1 MKTSGISVVSMTNRD
16 RWTGFARIA
25 FTQQPEI
32 YLTNSG
38 SKTFDPE
45 ISRGNTTGT
54 KTFPGNRRETRYP
67 IAVLRIFNHQP
78 STINHQPST
87 INHQPSTI
95 NHQPSTINHQPS
107 TINRDCQTAV
117 KTFDQGLDAAYVLL
131 MPLRFPANAALS
143 VEAQSSR
150 RSAGSNTGL
159 P

>member
-87 INHQPSTI
+87 IN
-95 NHQPSTINHQPS
+95 
-107 TINRDCQTAV
+107 RDCQTAV

>member
-87 INHQPSTI
+87 A
-95 NHQPSTINHQPS
+95 
-107 TINRDCQTAV
+107 TA
-117 KTFDQGLDAAYVLL
+117 
-131 MPLRFPANAALS
+131 R
-143 VEAQSSR
+143 
-150 RSAGSNTGL
+150 L